1 MKLLRGFLIFVLLAG
16 SVQNAY
22 SFSIDGSFSTS
33 YESSEEKGGDTEGT
47 WENTLILDNVK
58 LINPYLGF
66 NFHGT
71 YSEEDGESFTDI
83 YSAYVE
89 FSSFE
94 RALEIKLGRFS
105 FMGNRF
111 LTLDG
116 AEATV
121 RTDWHFGVTAFGGVP
136 EYFDSDDRHIN
147 ESFRD
152 TGDRLY
158 GGRLF
163 LNGVKNYTGYVSYSK
178 EEDGDRTIQELM
190 GLGLG
195 RRFVSLRD
203 KTVFL
208 SLDGKI
214 DYDMEDD
221 EVYRG
226 MARVY
231 ARYKKLGLIADA
243 TRIRV
248 EDGSERLGELIIT
261 NFSSGKED
269 RYSYTV
275 EYAINDHYTVYQG
288 TTHVVLLNNFG
299 EWVTG
304 DIYKF
309 GASVDHFKSHGLTS
323 DIEMYI
329 YDGSDSEANGVSFSL
344 DWSILREL
352 RFSFEAE
359 YIGRSEIKN
368 GTIGMDKEE
377 SIYSIYGELEYD
389 VIKDLAVSVYA
400 ENNRET
406 RYLPENRYGVKATY
420 SF

>member
-1 MKLLRGFLIFVLLAG
+1 M
-16 SVQNAY
+16 QNAY
-22 SFSIDGSFSTS
+22 SFGIDGSFSTS
-33 YESSEEKGGDTEGT
+33 YEHSEEKGGDSEGT
-47 WENTLILDNVK
+47 WENTLILDNVR
-58 LINPYLGF
+58 LLNPYLGF

-83 YSAYVE
+83 YSAYLE

-105 FMGNRF
+105 YLGNRF

-116 AEATV
+116 VEATL
-121 RTDWHFGVTAFGGVP
+121 RTDYYFGATVFAGVP
-136 EYFDSDDRHIN
+136 EYFDSDERHIN

-158 GGRLF
+158 GGRIF

-178 EEDGDRTIQELM
+178 EEDGDRTIQELL
-190 GLGLG
+190 GVGLG
-195 RRFVSLRD
+195 RRFVSLTD

-221 EVYRG
+221 DIYRG

-231 ARYKKLGLIADA
+231 ARYKKLGLIADV

-248 EDGSERLGELIIT
+248 EDGSDRLGELIIT

-275 EYAINDHYTVYQG
+275 EYSINDHYTVYQG
-288 TTHVVLLNNFG
+288 TVHTVLLNNFG
-299 EWVTG
+299 EWITG

-309 GASVDHFKSHGLTS
+309 GANVNHFKSHGLTS
-323 DIEMYI
+323 NFEIYI
-329 YDGSDSEANGVSFSL
+329 YDGSDSEANGLSFAL
-344 DWSILREL
+344 DWSITREF

-359 YIGRSEIKN
+359 YVGRSEIIN
-368 GTIGMDKEE
+368 GTAGMDKED
-377 SIYSIYGELEYD
+377 SIYSIYGEIEYD
-389 VIKDLAVSVYA
+389 IIKDLTVGVYA

>member
-1 MKLLRGFLIFVLLAG
+1 
-16 SVQNAY
+16 
-22 SFSIDGSFSTS
+22 
-33 YESSEEKGGDTEGT
+33 
-47 WENTLILDNVK
+47 
-58 LINPYLGF
+58 
-66 NFHGT
+66 
-71 YSEEDGESFTDI
+71 GESFTDI
-83 YSAYVE
+83 YSAYLE

-94 RALEIKLGRFS
+94 KAIEIKLGSFS
-105 FMGNRF
+105 FLGNRF

-121 RTDWHFGVTAFGGVP
+121 RTDWSFGVTAFGGAP
-136 EYFDSDDRHIN
+136 EYFDADDRHIN

-158 GGRLF
+158 GGKIF

-178 EEDGDRTIQELM
+178 EEDGDRTIQELA

-195 RRFVSLRD
+195 RRFISLSD

-208 SLDGKI
+208 TLDGKI

-221 EVYRG
+221 EIYRG
-226 MARVY
+226 MGRVY

-275 EYAINDHYTVYQG
+275 EYALTDHYTVYQG

-309 GASVDHFKSHGLTS
+309 GANVNHFKSHGLTS
-323 DIEMYI
+323 NIEMYL
-329 YDGSDSEANGVSFSL
+329 YDGSDSEANGVSFVL

-359 YIGRSEIKN
+359 YVGRSEIKN
-368 GTIGMDKEE
+368 GTAGMDRED
-377 SIYSIYGELEYD
+377 SIYSLYGELEYD
-389 VIKDLAVSVYA
+389 VIKDLTLGVYA

-406 RYLPENRYGVKATY
+406 RYLPENRYGLKATY
-420 SF
+420 NF

>member
-1 MKLLRGFLIFVLLAG
+1 VKLLRGFLIFVLLAG
-16 SVQNAY
+16 SMQNAY
-22 SFSIDGSFSTS
+22 SFGIDGSFSTS
-33 YESSEEKGGDTEGT
+33 YEHSEEKGGDSEGT
-47 WENTLILDNVK
+47 WENTLILDNVR
-58 LINPYLGF
+58 LLNPYLGF

-83 YSAYVE
+83 YSAYLE

-105 FMGNRF
+105 YLGNRF

-121 RTDWHFGVTAFGGVP
+121 RTDYYFGATVFGGVP

-158 GGRLF
+158 GGRIF

-178 EEDGDRTIQELM
+178 EEDGDRTIQELL
-190 GLGLG
+190 GVGLG
-195 RRFVSLRD
+195 RRFVSLTD

-221 EVYRG
+221 DIYRG

-231 ARYKKLGLIADA
+231 ARYQKLGLIADV

-248 EDGSERLGELIIT
+248 EDGSDRLGELIIT

-288 TTHVVLLNNFG
+288 TVHTVLLNNFG
-299 EWVTG
+299 EWITG

-309 GASVDHFKSHGLTS
+309 GANVNHFKSHGLTS
-323 DIEMYI
+323 NFEIYI
-329 YDGSDSEANGVSFSL
+329 YDGSDSEANGLSFAL
-344 DWSILREL
+344 DWSITREF

-359 YIGRSEIKN
+359 YVGRSEIIN
-368 GTIGMDKEE
+368 GTAGMDKED
-377 SIYSIYGELEYD
+377 SIYSIYGEIEYD
-389 VIKDLAVSVYA
+389 VIKDLTVGVYA